1 MKVLILGVS
10 GLIGHK
16 LFQVL
21 STKFETYGTIRRLK
35 KDHPSS
41 LFFKNKNII
50 EDIDAYDFDRLSQE
64 MHKINPDIILNCIGI
79 TKRKKEINI
88 PYKAIYINS
97 LLPHMLADWA
107 KVRKKRVIHFS
118 TDCVFNGK
126 SGNYTEKSLTN
137 SEDVYGRTKALG
149 EINYQH
155 TLTIRSSFIGNE
167 LFSHSEILEWFLNQK
182 DSSVQGF
189 TKAMYTGV
197 STIVLARIIEGIII
211 HNPNLSG
218 LWQLAID
225 SPISKFELLRL
236 AKKAFNLDTLIV
248 PDDSVKINLNLNG
261 SRLKKKINCVIPS
274 WDDMMK
280 ELASE
285 SLTYKN

>member
-1 MKVLILGVS
+1 
-10 GLIGHK
+10 
-16 LFQVL
+16 
-21 STKFETYGTIRRLK
+21 
-35 KDHPSS
+35 
-41 LFFKNKNII
+41 
-50 EDIDAYDFDRLSQE
+50 
-64 MHKINPDIILNCIGI
+64 
-79 TKRKKEINI
+79 
-88 PYKAIYINS
+88 
-97 LLPHMLADWA
+97 
-107 KVRKKRVIHFS
+107 
-118 TDCVFNGK
+118 
-126 SGNYTEKSLTN
+126 
-137 SEDVYGRTKALG
+137 
-149 EINYQH
+149 
-155 TLTIRSSFIGNE
+155 
-167 LFSHSEILEWFLNQK
+167 
-182 DSSVQGF
+182 
-189 TKAMYTGV
+189 MYTGV